1 MALLEKINILNRIN
15 IDDLTNS
22 FLGMDRRMQV
32 LTTVGAVLGVLL
44 LIFLPMIFIS
54 SLLSGKETEYVQHME
69 TVADFYDAASE
80 YSALNARIGSLQE
93 GSALAN
99 KKLSDVIYDLAD
111 KSGIVASRIKLN
123 QATQILRTGETFT
136 EIGQDGKVLATTLES
151 IVNFLEQIDK
161 TPGGMLKVRKLEM
174 KVDPRNKQALREVA
188 FTISMMKLNKEKE
201 APSE

>member
-80 YSALNARIGSLQE
+80 YSALNTRIGSLQE